1 MSKSLH
7 HQIVARAR
15 ELISNPERW
24 TQRELA
30 VSRIGAP
37 VEPSDQFADRLCAV
51 GALTRA
57 AGELT
62 GDVFAADTLAYDVH
76 MALLTFAEIIPGT
89 TTLECINDA
98 RHGHSAVLN
107 LFDDYLANNSGWP
120 ARTTSSQQPL
130 ARP

>member
-15 ELISNPERW
+15 ELISDPERW

-30 VSRIGAP
+30 VTKIGTP
-37 VEPSDQFADRLCAV
+37 VEPSDHFADRFCAV

-57 AGELT
+57 ASELT
-62 GDVFAADTLAYDVH
+62 GDVFAADGLAYDAH
-76 MALLTFAEIIPGT
+76 MALLTFAEITPGT

-98 RHGHSAVLN
+98 RHGHSAALN
-107 LFDDYLANNSGWP
+107 LFDDYLANSGHLP
-120 ARTTSSQQPL
+120 RTTTSQQT
-130 ARP
+130 